1 MLAAA
6 PCPEFSAATVK
17 ALREAPGLA
26 TVLLEN
32 GSKAPVAPPGEYWI
46 AEVSILP
53 AWPLFEAEIET
64 KTPWSIGYNAL

>member
-6 PCPEFSAATVK
+6 PCPEFAAATVK

-32 GSKAPVAPPGEYWI
+32 GSKDPFAPPGE
-46 AEVSILP
+46 
-53 AWPLFEAEIET
+53 
-64 KTPWSIGYNAL
+64 